1 MKKYPR
7 MSLALTDEIISDLKR
22 LSDASG
28 ASVSS
33 IVVDIINPMLPMIRE
48 TTKALMAIKSGNP
61 DIAKESMQSL
71 ANLVDS
77 MASEFKVESKE
88 LLGNKEVNND

>member
-22 LSDASG
+22 LSDVSG

-48 TTKALMAIKSGNP
+48 TTKTLMAIKSGNP

-77 MASEFKVESKE
+77 MASEFNIESKE
-88 LLGNKEVNND
+88 LLGNKEANND

>member
-1 MKKYPR
+1 MT
-7 MSLALTDEIISDLKR
+7 LALTDEILSDLKA

-48 TTKALMAIKSGNP
+48 TTKALVAMKSGNP
-61 DIAKESMQSL
+61 DITRESMQSL
-71 ANLVDS
+71 MDLVDN
-77 MASEFKVESKE
+77 MASEFKTESKE
-88 LLGNKEVNND
+88 LLENKEVNND